1 MTISVLER
9 MTAEI
14 DQLSFADQLLLI
26 ERLAQ
31 RIRRAS
37 LQESHAVDELSLMA
51 NDPDI
56 QREMQLIH
64 AEFAVTEQDILN
76 LLPPAFSLQPPA

>member
-26 ERLAQ
+26 ERFVGHHCRNPTL
-31 RIRRAS
+31 
-37 LQESHAVDELSLMA
+37 LM
-51 NDPDI
+51 N
-56 QREMQLIH
+56 
-64 AEFAVTEQDILN
+64 
-76 LLPPAFSLQPPA
+76 